1 MSPKQLLMIAQA
13 LRALSE
19 VANSRETVVFNAVTE
34 ALRNQGINYSDVVSA
49 KAVVNLEINRVEV

>member
-13 LRALSE
+13 LRALTE
-19 VANSRETVVFNAVTE
+19 VANSREALVFNAVTE

-49 KAVVNLEINRVEV
+49 KTIVNLEINRE

>member
-19 VANSRETVVFNAVTE
+19 VANSREAVVFNAVTE
-34 ALRNQGINYSDVVSA
+34 ALRNQGINYSDVVAA
-49 KAVVNLEINRVEV
+49 KTIVNLEMNRE

>member
-19 VANSRETVVFNAVTE
+19 VANSREAVVFNAVTE

-49 KAVVNLEINRVEV
+49 KTIVNLELNRE

>member
-1 MSPKQLLMIAQA
+1 MTPKQLLMIAQA

-19 VANSRETVVFNAVTE
+19 VANSREAVVFHAVTE

-49 KAVVNLEINRVEV
+49 KTIVNLEMNRE

>member
-19 VANSRETVVFNAVTE
+19 VANSREAVVFNAVTE

-49 KAVVNLEINRVEV
+49 KTIVNLEMNRE

>member
-19 VANSRETVVFNAVTE
+19 VANSREAVVFNAVTE

-49 KAVVNLEINRVEV
+49 KTIVNLEINRVEV

>member
-1 MSPKQLLMIAQA
+1 MTPKQLLMIAQA

-19 VANSRETVVFNAVTE
+19 VANSRDAAVFNAVTE

-49 KAVVNLEINRVEV
+49 KTIVNLEINRVEV

>member
-1 MSPKQLLMIAQA
+1 MTVKQLLIVAQA

-19 VANSRETVVFNAVTE
+19 VANSREALVFNAVTE

-49 KAVVNLEINRVEV
+49 KTIINLEMNRE